1 MTDLPTPPWSAAAE
15 ASLLSAM
22 MIDSQA
28 VPEARSTVSELDFYT
43 EAHRRIFRAI
53 ANLHDRGEAT
63 DVVTVG
69 ETLRATGELDASGG
83 MEFLAD
89 LIDRVPNVSSVASH
103 ARIIRDLS
111 RLRRLI
117 QACRESI
124 RDAMDRGGDAEAVLH
139 QAEARILNATDASY
153 RPAYRHVREGVQ
165 DALAMIARANAS
177 KDGVVGLRTG
187 LPTLDGMLSGFE
199 PGLLT
204 VLAARPSM
212 GKSAL
217 GWGCA
222 ESAARDGHGVAI
234 ASYEMSAGQL
244 ARRGLSKGAGIS
256 SHKIRRAYLDD
267 GDYKEIALAAALLS
281 ELPIWIDEHP
291 AQSVE
296 ALRADVRRQISKAP
310 IDLVIVDYL
319 QQMTG
324 PGQNRNNE
332 VEHISRGLK
341 RMARDLGVHVLALAQ
356 LSRGVEHRRPP
367 RPMLSDLRDS
377 GAVEQDADTVLMLWR
392 PEVYFDDKTPNEQR
406 AKWQGR
412 GELIVAKQRDGET
425 GTIRLNWDGPTMT
438 FSESQDIRGAT

>member
-1 MTDLPTPPWSAAAE
+1 MDKPTE
-15 ASLLSAM
+15 EMKRLL
-22 MIDSQA
+22 I
-28 VPEARSTVSELDFYT
+28 
-43 EAHRRIFRAI
+43 
-53 ANLHDRGEAT
+53 
-63 DVVTVG
+63 
-69 ETLRATGELDASGG
+69 ATGD
-83 MEFLAD
+83 
-89 LIDRVPNVSSVASH
+89 
-103 ARIIRDLS
+103 S
-111 RLRRLI
+111 R
-117 QACRESI
+117 
-124 RDAMDRGGDAEAVLH
+124 
-139 QAEARILNATDASY
+139 
-153 RPAYRHVREGVQ
+153 
-165 DALAMIARANAS
+165 
-177 KDGVVGLRTG
+177 
-187 LPTLDGMLSGFE
+187 
-199 PGLLT
+199 
-204 VLAARPSM
+204 
-212 GKSAL
+212 
-217 GWGCA
+217 
-222 ESAARDGHGVAI
+222 
-234 ASYEMSAGQL
+234 
-244 ARRGLSKGAGIS
+244 
-256 SHKIRRAYLDD
+256 
-267 GDYKEIALAAALLS
+267 KEIALAAALLS

-377 GAVEQDADTVLMLWR
+377 GAVEQDADTVLLLWR

-438 FSESQDIRGAT
+438 FSESQDIRGAA